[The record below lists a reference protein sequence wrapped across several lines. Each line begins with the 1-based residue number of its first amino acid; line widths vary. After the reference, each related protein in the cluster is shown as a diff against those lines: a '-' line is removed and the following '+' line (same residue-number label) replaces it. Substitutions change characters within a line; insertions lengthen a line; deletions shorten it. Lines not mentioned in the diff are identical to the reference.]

1 MELVQENNRVFII
14 DENKNKVSK
23 DFGWIFESGAVK
35 GESNYFIATEETILD
50 KEKPFIA
57 MKDVKWAIYELNTNK
72 KLTDE
77 FDWISTVG
85 VVKGQSAFFRGTLN
99 KKEAIF
105 TLEGR
110 VSEWFDKI
118 RDKGVLTG
126 ESFYFWGKSNK
137 HYALYH
143 IKTGEKLT
151 PDFKSSVL
159 AGAVLGR
166 GNFVVGSF
174 GEEIFFIYD
183 IVSQKIVSP
192 EFDEDKLIEIL
203 KHGDLDKALKELTEE
218 KV

>member
-1 MELVQENNRVFII
+1 MKLLQENNRVYII
-14 DENKNKVSK
+14 DENEKKVTK
-23 DFGWIFESGAVK
+23 DFGWIFESGVVK

-57 MKDVKWAIYELNTNK
+57 MQSVKWAIYEKDSNR

-85 VVKGQSAFFRGTLN
+85 VVKGQSSFFRGTLN

-105 TLEGR
+105 TLDGR

-118 RDKGVLTG
+118 RDRGVLTG
-126 ESFYFWGKSNK
+126 ESFYFWGKLNK
-137 HYALYH
+137 HYALYN

-174 GEEIFFIYD
+174 GEEIFFLYD
-183 IVSQKIVSP
+183 INKQEIVSP

-203 KHGDLDKALKELTEE
+203 KHGDLDKALKELLQE

>member
-1 MELVQENNRVFII
+1 MKLIKENNRVYIT
-14 DENKNKVSK
+14 DENGNKIT
-23 DFGWIFESGAVK
+23 DGFGWIFESGVLK

-50 KEKPFIA
+50 KEKPFVA
-57 MKDVKWAIYELNTNK
+57 MKYVKWAIYEKNTNR
-72 KLTDE
+72 KLTDD

-85 VVKGQSAFFRGTLN
+85 VVKGQSSFFRGTLD
-99 KKEAIF
+99 KKEALF
-105 TLEGR
+105 TLDGR
-110 VSEWFDKI
+110 ITEWFDKI
-118 RDKGVLTG
+118 RDRGALTG
-126 ESFYFWGKSNK
+126 ESFYFWGKQNK
-137 HYALYH
+137 HYALYN

-183 IVSQKIVSP
+183 IDSKKIVSP

-203 KHGDLDKALKELTEE
+203 KHGDLDKALKELIEE